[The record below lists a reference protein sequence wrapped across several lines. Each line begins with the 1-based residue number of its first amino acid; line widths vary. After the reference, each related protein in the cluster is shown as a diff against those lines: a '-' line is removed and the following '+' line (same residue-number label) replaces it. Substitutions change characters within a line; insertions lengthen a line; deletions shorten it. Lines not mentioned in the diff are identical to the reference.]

1 MPAIFTV
8 QYHTMIRCL
17 AVDDEAYASRIIA
30 DHIAKIPFLEL
41 VGTTTSAIEALTLV
55 QQGNID
61 LVFMDIQMPDLTGIQ
76 FLKLLSGKC
85 KVILT
90 TAYPEYAL
98 EGYEHDVLD
107 YLLKPIAFDRFYKA
121 ANKALVQI
129 TGCNPVS
136 AVAQRVLQPIVQTQT
151 PPAPTADYMFVKG
164 ESKNKFLKVNYAD
177 ILYIEGLK
185 NYVSVFTNEQRIV
198 TYQTLRDLEKQLPQ
212 PPFYR
217 VHKSYIV
224 SIDKIRLIDGNQV
237 YIGEQSIP
245 IGETYRDGFFKLI
258 RDTGE

>member
-1 MPAIFTV
+1 
-8 QYHTMIRCL
+8 MIRCL
-17 AVDDEAYASRIIA
+17 AVDDEAYATRIIA
-30 DHIAKIPFLEL
+30 DHIAKIPFLQL
-41 VGTTTSAIEALTLV
+41 VGTTTSAIEALNII

-76 FLKLLSGKC
+76 FLKLLGGKC

-121 ANKALVQI
+121 ANKALNQLSPNKQEALAQPI
-129 TGCNPVS
+129 INQP
-136 AVAQRVLQPIVQTQT
+136 VAQTQ
-151 PPAPTADYMFVKG
+151 PAPTNEYMFVKG
-164 ESKNKFLKVNYAD
+164 ESKNKFLKVNYND

-185 NYVSVFTNEQRIV
+185 NYVSLFTSEQRIV
-198 TYQTLRDLEKQLPQ
+198 TYQTLRDLETQLPQ

-224 SIDKIRLIDGNQV
+224 SVDKIRLIDGNQV
-237 YIGEQSIP
+237 YIGEQAIP
-245 IGETYRDGFFKLI
+245 IGETYRDGFFRLI
-258 RDTGE
+258 RDTDE